1 MAHSE
6 IDPANELPN
15 GGVGFMS
22 PSDEYQGL
30 FRNIRQAN
38 DYLQL

>member
-1 MAHSE
+1 MVHSE

-22 PSDEYQGL
+22 RSDEYQGV
-30 FRNIRQAN
+30 FKNIRQAN
-38 DYLQL
+38 NYLLL